1 MSTLWLLELSPRH
14 VSRAAQLSSSAC
26 RVPWSSGSLVA
37 AMAAEFLGTLALS
50 VIPRLYISSN
60 PTLAN
65 NDPGMK
71 VANFLVFA
79 YVFTSPM
86 SMIVF
91 DVCT

>member
-26 RVPWSSGSLVA
+26 RVPWSSRSLVA

-71 VANFLVFA
+71 VTSSICICLCIYFS
-79 YVFTSPM
+79 YVN
-86 SMIVF
+86 
-91 DVCT
+91 DGVCTQ

>member
-26 RVPWSSGSLVA
+26 RVPWSSRSLVA
-37 AMAAEFLGTLALS
+37 AMTAEFLGTLALS

-71 VANFLVFA
+71 VTSSICICLCIYFS
-79 YVFTSPM
+79 YVN
-86 SMIVF
+86 
-91 DVCT
+91 DGVCTQ